1 MQHESLTIER
11 VGLVNFIEGKDIV
24 ENPTND
30 VSDSSSIKL
39 DRMDTKEYSFPTA
52 YDLVP
57 RDKTP
62 IAL

>member
-1 MQHESLTIER
+1 M
-11 VGLVNFIEGKDIV
+11 NFIEGKDIV